1 MGTQITKADL
11 RGFLVPYKLTKEYI
25 WEAQSTFTQQEFFS
39 SSPVPAVPSKM
50 TIKANG
56 NPSPNSDYQVIT
68 REAGINRSAR
78 FSIRNNSDSNTIE
91 YGNDAPSSISYIETL
106 AFKQTSIAGETG
118 LFPSTLSF
126 DDGSLLV
133 ATQYKD
139 LSSPVQREIRVY
151 RRDKDGNVTNTTV
164 YQWQTLSGITQNAP
178 PSLCS
183 LDDGSVLLIFP
194 FEKDN
199 FLSFHV
205 YRSTDRGATFSIA
218 SLNAVDHNI
227 EVGSG
232 ASQYLLKRIKI
243 ASCNGQV
250 LLLVETFFN
259 TATNAQNRLFQ
270 FASVDGGGSFK
281 LVTESSKLDDFSF
294 ASVNL
299 IVRNNQFC
307 ISYVG
312 SLTQVHYM
320 TLPHAFYQIQD
331 MRGSG
336 KFEIAATRGAL
347 AGGSDLALTD
357 ADLCMWLDDSND
369 IWFAFHDHN
378 NDQIGLSFSVDG
390 FVFKGDQTGVNTRV
404 LFFMDIQAS
413 LNHVYLKNMSAV
425 SYLGGSVMAC
435 NFSAQ
440 TSVSG
445 DSLTLLFLGNY
456 STQPSLNSR
465 STTREEKT
473 PFNRKS
479 FFYQYLPFETPP
491 NTSEATTTGT
501 GTENLSIA
509 NTLKVQVTSAQTDR
523 KYQYTIPDSTEG
535 GYVKAIIYGVSIGTG
550 ASKGRGYIEVT
561 STQLSKLKSG
571 VKVLFEESHFY
582 IYDSISGA
590 LLASIGQ
597 NNVTGTEIFIA
608 VRFTSA
614 TVYYKNMNNDNLRKY
629 TVALDTTTLATT
641 ASASTHLVTA
651 SFGIEGSPTSGVSTS
666 NYKMFLIGGSDRV
679 GENLIS
685 QSSDELAYRSFPD
698 IGNRLYI
705 DDKINIAVQNGVSY
719 YGENWQLLPES
730 QYPIDNV
737 FHLVSPTPRNYWKSE
752 SVGSGAKAQER
763 IAFNLD
769 KSGSSNITELGNDII
784 GLHLGNINFRLFEL
798 QYWNGASWVTKAS
811 IDTSNNMQHGY
822 VLKGLTL
829 KQDTTNV
836 SGRNYYFF
844 DELAGYIAECTVGPT
859 TTYHRIVSNTEGVFG
874 NSDAKECIILLE
886 TAPSGNGIVRIVP
899 SSCSVVVSLNSQQA
913 SAWAIL
919 INTQETIDK
928 CFQIGHI
935 TLGPIAITGT
945 QYSKGRS
952 ITIESGSI
960 TSELPDRV
968 NYTRVVSPVR
978 RSVNISWSD
987 GVDISTFYDSNP
999 DPDYYKSSS
1008 SGGSLAVSNF
1018 QDAPYLME
1026 GLLTYLQGN
1035 QLPLVY
1041 LPALSTSSD
1050 TRVFNRKSES
1060 ILATIEGEIS
1070 LESVTGDELRGNG
1083 EGEVMRIGSM
1093 TLQEIV

>member
-1 MGTQITKADL
+1 MPQLSKNDL
-11 RGFLVPYKLTKEYI
+11 RGFLVPYKLTKDHV
-25 WEAQSTFTQQEFFS
+25 WSSQSTFTQDEFFAS
-39 SSPVPAVPSKM
+39 TPKAENPSKM
-50 TIKANG
+50 TIKATG
-56 NPSPNSDYQVIT
+56 SPQATADYQVIT

-78 FSIRNNSDSNTIE
+78 FSIRNNTDSNTIE

-106 AFKQTSIAGETG
+106 AFKQTGIAGETG

-126 DDGSLLV
+126 EDGTLLV

-139 LSSPVQREIRVY
+139 LASPIQREIKVY

-164 YQWQTLSGITQNAP
+164 YQWQTLTGITQNAP
-178 PSLCS
+178 PSLCA

-218 SLNAVDHNI
+218 SLNVVDYNI

-232 ASQYLLKRIKI
+232 ASQYLLKGIKA

-270 FASVDGGGSFK
+270 FVSVDGGGSFK
-281 LVTESSKLDDFSF
+281 LVTESLKLDDSAY

-307 ISYVG
+307 IAYIG

-331 MRGSG
+331 MKASG
-336 KFEIAATRGAL
+336 KFEIAATRTAL
-347 AGGSDLALTD
+347 AGGSDLAMTD
-357 ADLCMWLDDSND
+357 ADLCLWLDDSND
-369 IWFAFHDHN
+369 IWLAFHEHS
-378 NDQIGLSFSVDG
+378 NDWIGLAFSVDG
-390 FVFKGDQTGVNTRV
+390 FTFKGEQTGVNTRV
-404 LFFMDIQAS
+404 LFFMDIQTS
-413 LNHVYLKNMSAV
+413 LNHVYLKNMTAV

-445 DSLTLLFLGNY
+445 DSLSLLFLGSY
-456 STQPSLNSR
+456 STQPSLNIR

-479 FFYQYLPFETPP
+479 FYYQYLPFETPP

-509 NTLKVQVTSAQTDR
+509 NTLRVQVTSAQTDR
-523 KYQYTIPDSTEG
+523 KYEYTIPDSTEG
-535 GYVKAIIYGVSIGTG
+535 GYVKSVIYDVSIGTG
-550 ASKGRGYIEVT
+550 ANKGRGYIEVT

-571 VKVLFEESHFY
+571 VKILFEESHFY
-582 IYDSISGA
+582 IYDSVSGA
-590 LLASIGQ
+590 LLATVGQ
-597 NNVTGTEIFIA
+597 NNVTGTEVFIA

-614 TVYYKNMNNDNLRKY
+614 TVWYKNMGNDNLRKY

-641 ASASTHLVTA
+641 ASASTHLVSA
-651 SFGIEGSPTSGVSTS
+651 SFGIEGSPSTGTAIS
-666 NYKMFLIGGSDRV
+666 KFKMFFVGGSDRV
-679 GENLIS
+679 GENIIS
-685 QSSDELAYRSFPD
+685 QDNDEIAYRSFPD

-719 YGENWQLLPES
+719 FNDSWQLLPES
-730 QYPIDNV
+730 QNPIDNV
-737 FHLVSPTPRNYWKSE
+737 FHLVSPTPRNFWVSS
-752 SVGSGAKAQER
+752 SVGSGSKSSER

-769 KSGSSNITELGNDII
+769 KSGSSNVTELGNDII
-784 GLHLGNINFRLFEL
+784 GLHLGNINFRMFKL
-798 QYWNGASWVTKAS
+798 QYHNGVSWVNIADV
-811 IDTSNNMQHGY
+811 DTSSGMNHGY
-822 VLKGLTL
+822 VKRGLTII
-829 KQDTTNV
+829 QDKTNV
-836 SGRNYYFF
+836 VNQSYYFF
-844 DELAGYIAECTVGPT
+844 NELKGFVAECTVGAT
-859 TTYHRIVSNTEGVFG
+859 VTYHRIVSNSEGVFG
-874 NSDAKECIILLE
+874 NSNAKACTILLE
-886 TAPSGNGIVRIVP
+886 SAPSGNGTVKIIP
-899 SSCSVVVSLNSQQA
+899 TSVTVAVSLNGIQA
-913 SAWAIL
+913 SSWAVFID
-919 INTQETIDK
+919 TQETIDLN
-928 CFQIGHI
+928 FRIGHLS
-935 TLGPIAITGT
+935 LGPIAITGT
-945 QYSKGRS
+945 QYSRGRQ
-952 ITIESGSI
+952 ILIESGAI
-960 TSELPDRV
+960 TTEQPDRTA
-968 NYTRVVSPVR
+968 YTKIVSPVR
-978 RSVNISWSD
+978 RRVDLAWSD
-987 GVDISTFYDSNP
+987 GVDISAFYDNNP
-999 DPDYYKSSS
+999 DPDFYKSSS
-1008 SGGSLAVSNF
+1008 TGGSLAVSNY

-1041 LPALSTSSD
+1041 LPAITTASD
-1050 TRVFNRKSES
+1050 LRIFNRRAEHL
-1060 ILATIEGEIS
+1060 LATIEGDIS
-1070 LESVTGDELRGNG
+1070 IESVTGDELRGDG
-1083 EGEVMRIGSM
+1083 QGEVMRVGTI
-1093 TLQEIV
+1093 TVQEVV